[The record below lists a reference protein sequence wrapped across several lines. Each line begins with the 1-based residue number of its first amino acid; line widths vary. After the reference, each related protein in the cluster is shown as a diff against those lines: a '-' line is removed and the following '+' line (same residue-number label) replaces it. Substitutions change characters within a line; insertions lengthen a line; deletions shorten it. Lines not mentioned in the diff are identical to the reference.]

1 MRAIITVERYTP
13 LLHRAHEASRG
24 IAHDHPSPAVQFG
37 ELVIAERQ
45 GALVTVLS
53 TEPDCPYGIDAA
65 ARAWADATG
74 AVYAGV
80 RAA

>member
-1 MRAIITVERYTP
+1 MKTIITVEAYTP
-13 LLHRAHEASRG
+13 LLHRSHEASRG

-37 ELVIAERQ
+37 ELVITERQ
-45 GALVTVLS
+45 GAYVTVLS
-53 TEPDCPYGIDAA
+53 TEADCPYGIDLAA
-65 ARAWADATG
+65 QAWADATG